1 MKRLVLTFALIAAF
15 SSRAIAADADF
26 DALPR
31 AAQLRID
38 ALVADAIAHEN
49 LPGGQLVIAHAS
61 TNGRSQVVMRKAYG
75 VRTIEPR
82 PQRNDMSTIYEF
94 ASVSKAA
101 ATANAVMLLVQRGA
115 VRLGDRV
122 ALYIPEFAQNGK
134 HDVTIAQLL
143 THTGGMQIDYAPA
156 DYVADRAT
164 ILTHAYE
171 SAPRFAPGSKFEY
184 SDLAF
189 IVLAELVARVSGK
202 QYERFVEDELFRPIG
217 MDDTFFDNTIDDAH
231 RAHLA
236 PQILNQNEQ
245 TLRKDF
251 GTVPAVN
258 GHAGVLATADDMMKL
273 CLALLAALS
282 DRPNPRFA
290 LAPQTVRSMIS
301 PRYVGVGA
309 TRGLG
314 WDMDSPYSGNRG
326 DLLPRGGFGHTGS
339 SGTSVWIDPALNVAI
354 VFASNAHYPADK
366 GSTLP
371 LEAKI
376 ANVVASAY
384 RGYRPASVRA
394 QEDAFDAAVSR
405 SALRFP
411 PTPGPAPTP
420 RPSLSPAPS

>member
-1 MKRLVLTFALIAAF
+1 MKRLFLALALIAAF
-15 SSRAIAADADF
+15 AVPANAADTEF
-26 DALPR
+26 DAMKR

-49 LPGGQLVIAHAS
+49 LPGGQLVVAYGGQIL
-61 TNGRSQVVMRKAYG
+61 MRKAYG

-82 PQRNDMSTIYEF
+82 PQRNDMRTIYEF

-101 ATANAVMLLVQRGA
+101 ATADAVMLLVQRGA
-115 VRLGDRV
+115 LRLSDRV

-156 DYVADRAT
+156 DYFTDRAT

-171 SAPRFAPGSKFEY
+171 SPLRFAPGSKFEY

-202 QYERFVEDELFRPIG
+202 QYERFVQDELFRPIG
-217 MDDTFFDNTIDDAH
+217 MKDTFFDNTIDEAH
-231 RAHLA
+231 KARLA

-251 GTVPAVN
+251 GTVPGVN

-273 CLALLAALS
+273 CIALLGAI
-282 DRPNPRFA
+282 DEFPNPHFA
-290 LAPQTVRSMIS
+290 LEPQTVRSMIS
-301 PRYVGVGA
+301 PRYVGAGA
-309 TRGLG
+309 ARGLG

-339 SGTSVWIDPALNVAI
+339 SGTSVWIDPALNLAI

-376 ANVVASAY
+376 ANIVTSLFYGSSTAN
-384 RGYRPASVRA
+384 VRA
-394 QEDAFDAAVSR
+394 QEAAFDAAVAR

-411 PTPGPAPTP
+411 ATPGPAPTAK
-420 RPSLSPAPS
+420 PAPSPSP

>member
-1 MKRLVLTFALIAAF
+1 MKRLALSFVLIAAF
-15 SSRAIAADADF
+15 TARALAADADF

-49 LPGGQLVIAHAS
+49 LSGGQLVIAYAS
-61 TNGRSQVVMRKAYG
+61 RNGTPRVVMRKAYG

-82 PQRNDMSTIYEF
+82 PQQNDMRTIYEF

-101 ATANAVMLLVQRGA
+101 ATADAVMLLVQRGA
-115 VRLGDRV
+115 VRLSDRV
-122 ALYIPEFAQNGK
+122 AIYIPEFAQNGK

-143 THTGGMQIDYAPA
+143 THTGGMQIDYAQA
-156 DYVADRAT
+156 DYFADRAT
-164 ILTHAYE
+164 ILAHAYE
-171 SAPRFAPGSKFEY
+171 SPLRFAPGSKFEY

-202 QYERFVEDELFRPIG
+202 PYERFVQDELFRPIG
-217 MDDTFFDNTIDDAH
+217 MDNTFFDTTIDDAH
-231 RAHLA
+231 KARLA

-251 GTVPAVN
+251 GTVPGVN

-273 CLALLAALS
+273 CLALLGALIDS
-282 DRPNPRFA
+282 PNPRFA
-290 LAPQTVRSMIS
+290 LTPQTVRSMIS
-301 PRYVGVGA
+301 PRYVGAGA
-309 TRGLG
+309 ARGLG

-339 SGTSVWIDPALNVAI
+339 SGTSVWIDPALAVAI

-384 RGYRPASVRA
+384 GGYRSADVRA
-394 QEDAFDAAVSR
+394 QESAFDAAVAR

-411 PTPGPAPTP
+411 ASPGPAPTP
-420 RPSLSPAPS
+420 KPSPSP